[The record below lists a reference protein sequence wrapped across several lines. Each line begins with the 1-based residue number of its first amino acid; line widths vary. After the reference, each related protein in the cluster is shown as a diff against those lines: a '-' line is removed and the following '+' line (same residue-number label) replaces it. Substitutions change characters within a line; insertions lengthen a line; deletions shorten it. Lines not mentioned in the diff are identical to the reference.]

1 MHPKAKLIKQL
12 SIWVGL
18 SLSLSFVSAQLNKLR
33 IPLPT
38 FNSEEQLS
46 DILPKQ
52 KRLKPGE
59 IDLGTQEG
67 FNIAIEELNKADDIH
82 RPKLKVDPLGRI
94 SYHYYRK
101 QGEPLK
107 SQKEL
112 DELIKNSRDFENAQQ
127 KIAQLLTLLADN
139 RVLVVVGK
147 PSLKGAAGEWDP
159 TRQTILISPESLS
172 KGSEVV
178 LKVLNHEVVH
188 VAKSCRNGGIN
199 YKPIP
204 LGIELSPQK
213 IFNQQLKSDVYSRIG
228 EQTRQLERE
237 AYSYEYSSKAARY
250 YLAKYCKPNTT

>member
-1 MHPKAKLIKQL
+1 MKPKGKLIKQL
-12 SIWVGL
+12 AVWLGL
-18 SLSLSFVSAQLNKLR
+18 SFSLSLVSAELNKLK

-38 FNSEEQLS
+38 FKSREHLS
-46 DILPKQ
+46 DVLPKQ

-82 RPKLKVDPLGRI
+82 RPKLKVNPLGEI

-101 QGEPLK
+101 QGEPPK

-112 DELIKNSRDFENAQQ
+112 DELIKNSRDFENVQQ

-139 RVLVVVGK
+139 HVLVVVGK

-159 TRQTILISPESLS
+159 TRQTIRISPESLS

-178 LKVLNHEVVH
+178 LKILNHEAVH
-188 VAKSCRNGGIN
+188 VAQSCRNGGIN
-199 YKPIP
+199 YKPRP
-204 LGIELSPQK
+204 LGIELSPPK
-213 IFNQQLKSDVYSRIG
+213 IFKQQLNSDIYSQIG